1 MGKVIGVT
9 EARAKL
15 KSIIDEVKEE
25 GESFILARGSKPEA
39 VIIPY
44 EKYLIDEKRSQ
55 QQWNERFDAAI
66 KKSHVFFKEWL
77 RSRGYEPE
85 KLSEGEVEKIIKN
98 A

>member
-39 VIIPY
+39 AIIPY
-44 EKYLIDEKRSQ
+44 EKYLIDEKRRQ
-55 QQWNERFDAAI
+55 QDWNDRFDTAI
-66 KKSHVFFKEWL
+66 KKSQAFFKEWL

-85 KLSEGEVEKIIKN
+85 KLSEEEVEKIIKN